1 MGILD
6 WVVLIA
12 ELILGLCLCFAG
24 YKFKNTILWVVWFAV
39 GYLLVKQ
46 FGPSLISDYKIL
58 FLAEILGGLILAV
71 FSFDLTV
78 ITEYL
83 LGFFTGFILVT
94 SFTGYTLLGIIL
106 GIVVGLILAMVS
118 YKFTKYI
125 IILATSYIGATLV
138 APFILTIFKA
148 LTIKLPVLTMIL
160 FVVGAV
166 VQLLTNRS
174 RESYEDD

>member
-1 MGILD
+1 MGLLD
-6 WVVLIA
+6 WIVLIA
-12 ELILGLCLCFAG
+12 EFILGLCLCFAG
-24 YKFKNTILWVVWFAV
+24 YKFKNYIMWLVWFAV

-83 LGFFTGFILVT
+83 LAFFAGFTLVT
-94 SFTGYTLLGIIL
+94 SFMGYTVLGIIL
-106 GIVVGLILAMVS
+106 GVVVGLLLAAVA

-125 IILATSYIGATLV
+125 IILATSYIGATLI
-138 APFILTIFKA
+138 APFILAIFTA
-148 LTIKLPVLTMIL
+148 LTIKLPVLTIIL
-160 FVVGAV
+160 FVIGVI

-174 RESYEDD
+174 RVNYEDD